1 MQPENHWFRTTN
13 ISRQLLSERLCLG
26 THGFRMLVS
35 SEMMVWRKLAS
46 KKYCFLNDRVWG
58 PLASECWY
66 LKNIGF
72 RNKYLK
78 ASAFWMLL
86 PANHG
91 IRIAAIWKLRVSWNK
106 YLNASAPLRQNADIW
121 SIPRIQWFPAW
132 NQRTPAVSNP
142 RAAKGQCFWFVCTRY
157 VWWLPMST
165 SVLKVQPFPRLR
177 HYFADSAIG
186 ASIFTTCKF
195 FL

>member
-66 LKNIGF
+66 LKNYWF
-72 RNKYLK
+72 QKQVSKSFCFLDATPCEPWHQDCCYLK
-78 ASAFWMLL
+78 ASGLL
-86 PANHG
+86 KQVSQRFCTPPPECWCLVDSTNTMVSCMKSKNARSFKSSCCERPMFL
-91 IRIAAIWKLRVSWNK
+91 IRLYSLCLMVTDVHERS
-106 YLNASAPLRQNADIW
+106 
-121 SIPRIQWFPAW
+121 
-132 NQRTPAVSNP
+132 
-142 RAAKGQCFWFVCTRY
+142 
-157 VWWLPMST
+157 
-165 SVLKVQPFPRLR
+165 
-177 HYFADSAIG
+177 
-186 ASIFTTCKF
+186 
-195 FL
+195 